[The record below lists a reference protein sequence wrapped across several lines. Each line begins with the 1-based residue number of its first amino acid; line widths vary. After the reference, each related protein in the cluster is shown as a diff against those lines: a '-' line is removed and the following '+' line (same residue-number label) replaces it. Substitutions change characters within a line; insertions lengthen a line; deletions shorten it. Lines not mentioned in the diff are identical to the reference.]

1 VKVSFY
7 FVGNLS
13 KMQYGRERK
22 MIGEKQEE
30 VGLSFTCVNIAD
42 LIEMHLLLFYA
53 YVNLV
58 RFHYY

>member
-1 VKVSFY
+1 
-7 FVGNLS
+7 
-13 KMQYGRERK
+13 MQYGRERK

-53 YVNLV
+53 YMNLV
-58 RFHYY
+58 GFHYY